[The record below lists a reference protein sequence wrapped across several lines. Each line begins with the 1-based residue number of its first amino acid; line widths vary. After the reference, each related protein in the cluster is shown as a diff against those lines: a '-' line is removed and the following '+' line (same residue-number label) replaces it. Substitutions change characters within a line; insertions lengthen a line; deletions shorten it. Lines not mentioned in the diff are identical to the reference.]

1 MNLNQIKL
9 SKQHLISIIA
19 IIILCVVGGV
29 TLILSMYTI
38 GENEQAV
45 VTTFGMPQT
54 VKTSGLHMKI
64 PFVQK
69 VEKIDTTIKGFAI
82 GFDSKTNESIER
94 ESLMITSDYN
104 FVNVDFYVEYKVSDP
119 IKALYNTVDPVLILK
134 NLAQSFIR
142 DTIGMYKVDDV
153 ITSGKSAIQAE
164 IKTKIMERLEKDDI
178 GIQLVNITIQDA
190 EPPTDTIIDAFK
202 AVETAKQ
209 GKETALNN
217 ANKYKNE
224 KIPEAEASADKILKE
239 AESTKQSRVNEA
251 NGQASRFNSLYA
263 EYAKFPLI
271 TKQRMF
277 YETMQD
283 ILPELKIIID
293 SSDGG
298 VDKVLPL
305 EEFASI
311 VNEPATEKE

>member
-1 MNLNQIKL
+1 MDINQMKRFVSIGAIVVVCLMGAAALYL
-9 SKQHLISIIA
+9 SL
-19 IIILCVVGGV
+19 
-29 TLILSMYTI
+29 YTI

-45 VTTFGMPQT
+45 VTTFGVPKT
-54 VKTSGLHMKI
+54 VNTSGLHMKI

-69 VEKIDTTIKGFAI
+69 VQKVDTTIKGFSI
-82 GFDSKTNESIER
+82 GYDGETNESIER
-94 ESLMITSDYN
+94 ESLMITNDYN

-119 IKALYNTVDPVLILK
+119 IKTLYNTEDPILILK
-134 NLAQSFIR
+134 NLAQSYIR

-164 IKTKIMERLEKDDI
+164 IKTKIMERLVLDDI

-224 KIPEAEASADKILKE
+224 KVPEAEASVDKILKE
-239 AESTKQSRVNEA
+239 AESTKQSRINAA

-263 EYAKFPLI
+263 EYSKFPLI

-277 YETMQD
+277 YETMQE

-298 VDKVLPL
+298 IDKILPL
-305 EEFASI
+305 EEFGSI
-311 VNEPATEKE
+311 INETTKEQE

>member
-1 MNLNQIKL
+1 MLMDQIKKYL
-9 SKQHLISIIA
+9 KIGAFSFLGLFLVIS
-19 IIILCVVGGV
+19 VF
-29 TLILSMYTI
+29 LSMYTI

-45 VTTFGMPQT
+45 VTTFGTPQT
-54 VKTSGLHMKI
+54 VKTSGLHLKI

-69 VEKIDTTIKGFAI
+69 VKKIDTTIKGFAI
-82 GFDSKTNESIER
+82 GYNTETSESIER
-94 ESLMITSDYN
+94 ESLMITKDYN

-119 IKALYNTVDPVLILK
+119 IKATYNTQDPVLILK
-134 NLAQSFIR
+134 NLAQSYIR
-142 DTIGMYKVDDV
+142 DTIGMYSVDDV

-164 IKTKIMERLEKDDI
+164 IKTKIMERLVADDI

-190 EPPTDTIIDAFK
+190 EPPTDSIIDAFK
-202 AVETAKQ
+202 EVETAKQ

-224 KIPEAEASADKILKE
+224 KVPEAEASADKILKE
-239 AESTKQSRVNEA
+239 AESTKQSRINEA
-251 NGQASRFNSLYA
+251 TGQAARFNSTYA
-263 EYAKFPLI
+263 EYAKFPLV

-293 SSDGG
+293 STDGSI
-298 VDKVLPL
+298 DKVLPL
-305 EEFASI
+305 DEFSTI
-311 VNEPATEKE
+311 VNPTTKEKE

>member
-1 MNLNQIKL
+1 MDINQMKRFV
-9 SKQHLISIIA
+9 SIAA
-19 IIILCVVGGV
+19 IIVLCLMGAA
-29 TLILSMYTI
+29 TLYLSLYTI

-45 VTTFGMPQT
+45 VTTFGVPKT
-54 VKTSGLHMKI
+54 VNTSGLHMKI

-69 VEKIDTTIKGFAI
+69 VQKVDTTIKGFSI
-82 GFDSKTNESIER
+82 GYDGETNESIER
-94 ESLMITSDYN
+94 ESLMITNDYN

-119 IKALYNTVDPVLILK
+119 IKTLYNTEDPVLILK
-134 NLAQSFIR
+134 NLAQSYIR

-164 IKTKIMERLEKDDI
+164 IKTKIMERLVLDDI

-224 KIPEAEASADKILKE
+224 KVPEAEASVDKILKE
-239 AESTKQSRVNEA
+239 AESTKQSRINEA

-263 EYAKFPLI
+263 EYSKFPLI

-277 YETMQD
+277 YETMQE

-298 VDKVLPL
+298 IDKILPL
-305 EEFASI
+305 EEFGSI
-311 VNEPATEKE
+311 INETAKEQE